1 MSLPTTK
8 EEKQSSS
15 ELALFLKDAK
25 ILVIIGM
32 GNELRGDDVVG
43 IEVARILKKI
53 SKKNL
58 HVFEGYTMPEAFI
71 SPACKEKPTH
81 VLIIDAAELKEK
93 PGRWRILQA
102 DEINEGL
109 FTTHSI
115 SAAEMVQQIKNQ
127 CSAKVAFIGIQPKS
141 RDVGINLSKECR
153 KAAQEIAKEIA
164 NSLENRS

>member
-32 GNELRGDDVVG
+32 GNELRGDDAVG

-71 SPACKEKPTH
+71 SPACREKPTH

-93 PGRWRILQA
+93 PGRWRILQR
-102 DEINEGL
+102 EELNEGL

-115 SAAEMVQQIKNQ
+115 PATEMANQ
-127 CSAKVAFIGIQPKS
+127 LEQKSNAKVAFIGIQPKS
-141 RDVGINLSKECR
+141 RDVGISLSKECS
-153 KAAQEIAKEIA
+153 KAAQEIAKSIL
-164 NSLENRS
+164 SMMK